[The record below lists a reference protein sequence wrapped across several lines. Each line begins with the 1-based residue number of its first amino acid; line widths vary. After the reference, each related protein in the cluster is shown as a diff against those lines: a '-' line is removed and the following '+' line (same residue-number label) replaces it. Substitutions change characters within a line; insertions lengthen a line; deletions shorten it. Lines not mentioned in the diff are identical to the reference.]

1 MPAHLE
7 SITFDSNPITTV
19 EDGAFNGSASTLKS
33 LTFTNALF
41 TSIPTALLQ
50 LQVLASLSISD
61 CNIHDWNLDVM
72 THIGQTVLTLDI
84 DNVNLTTWPSWLQT
98 FTHLT
103 ELSIDSNAI
112 SDIPD
117 GALDN
122 VASTLRSLSQDSNNL
137 RAIPKALSTLGSL
150 QTLSMIGNQISDTSN
165 LPSRSQLMTLTLTGN
180 RISDAGQL
188 STVVQPYAESLTVFG
203 LQNNL
208 LPKIPDI
215 DFLSEIEHLDI
226 SHNKISDPNSGSLP
240 SGLYDIDASY
250 NLLPYV
256 PTVLASLQS
265 MVELNLPYNSILD
278 IRGTDITSS
287 VTGVDLSHNL
297 ITSLTASS
305 FPTVSGIV
313 YLKLNNN
320 PISVISPDAFNSL
333 DDLTELYLGG
343 AMLTRVP
350 LALVSLKNLMIL
362 DLTDNGSLVCT
373 CEQRS
378 LGPWMQPL
386 YEGDV
391 RGNCGMLSIYQFFVT
406 LSPACP
412 QDGGIIVG

>member
-1 MPAHLE
+1 
-7 SITFDSNPITTV
+7 
-19 EDGAFNGSASTLKS
+19 
-33 LTFTNALF
+33 
-41 TSIPTALLQ
+41 
-50 LQVLASLSISD
+50 
-61 CNIHDWNLDVM
+61 M

-84 DNVNLTTWPSWLQT
+84 DNVNLTTWPSWLQM

-103 ELSIDSNAI
+103 ELSIDNNGI

-117 GALDN
+117 DALDN

-188 STVVQPYAESLTVFG
+188 SNAVQPYAESLTVFG
-203 LQNNL
+203 LRNNL

-215 DFLSEIEHLDI
+215 DFLSEIEHLDL

-287 VTGVDLSHNL
+287 MTGVDLSHNL

-333 DDLTELYLGG
+333 DDLTELYLGSV
-343 AMLTRVP
+343 MLTRVP

-373 CEQRS
+373 CEQKS

-391 RGNCGMLSIYQFFVT
+391 RGNCGMLSVYQFFVT
-406 LSPACP
+406 LSPAYP